1 MRPEL
6 VLAIDLG
13 SSWCKAAYI
22 DRQGGIVAEGRT
34 LSRGITEQD
43 AGCWL
48 EQFWQA
54 VAGAVRA
61 AGAGL
66 DRPPRPDAVAIS
78 CRGLFGIALDVDGQ
92 AFIPSSDVLG
102 LKQSPAAAAAFQ
114 SPVWGTAGPYGYGY
128 AVRLAGLVAGLQT
141 SSPEAWRRIHRV
153 GALHN
158 YIVYRLCG
166 AWVTDPSTGPSGAS
180 WPQGLMELSGL
191 SIAAFPVIL
200 DPWAVAGQLTPNAA
214 ERLALPAGIPVVA
227 GLHDGAAANIG
238 TGALAPGATCLT
250 MGTNFALRVVTG
262 ERPPSDCFGYVVAPG
277 RWAWVNNVSGV
288 SPWLDHVATT
298 LLEHPADL
306 AEKHR
311 SLGDLAAAV
320 SPGARLPSLMVGD
333 PIARPDP
340 GENIDR
346 AGFSPGEIYLAALQ
360 AAADGVRC
368 LVERAHGC
376 DAHARRIGVTGGSA
390 RNEQLLRV
398 LAATLGQPIQVGHP
412 EAGLLGA
419 GMVAAIG
426 AGWYGTL
433 AEAWGAMAPATS
445 IVPSAA
451 SGGVETAREVWT

>member
-1 MRPEL
+1 MRPDL

-22 DRQGGIVAEGRT
+22 DRRGEIAAEGRT
-34 LSRGITEQD
+34 FTRSITEQV
-43 AGCWL
+43 AGGWL
-48 EQFWQA
+48 DQFWRA
-54 VAGAVRA
+54 VVEAAQR

-66 DRPPRPDAVAIS
+66 NRPPRPDAVAIS
-78 CRGLFGIALDVDGQ
+78 CRGLFGIGLDQDGQ
-92 AFIPSSDVLG
+92 AFITSSDILA
-102 LKQSPAAAAAFQ
+102 LKRSPEAAAAFQ
-114 SPVWGTAGPYGYGY
+114 SPVWGPAGPYGYGY
-128 AVRLAGLVAGLQT
+128 AVRLAGLVAGLRT
-141 SSPEAWRRIHRV
+141 RSPGQWRRIHRV
-153 GALHN
+153 GALLN

-166 AWVTDPSTGPSGAS
+166 EWVTDPSTGPSGES
-180 WPQGLMELSGL
+180 WPSGLMELSGL
-191 SIAAFPVIL
+191 PVTAFPAIL
-200 DPWAVAGQLTPNAA
+200 DPWAVAGNLSPNVA
-214 ERLALPAGIPVVA
+214 ENLALPAGIPVVA

-238 TGALAPGATCLT
+238 TGALAPGDTCLT
-250 MGTNFALRVVTG
+250 LGTNFALRVVTG
-262 ERPPSDCFGYVVAPG
+262 DRPPSRCFGYVVAPG

-288 SPWLDHVATT
+288 SPWLDRVATT

-306 AEKHR
+306 AEKHG
-311 SLGDLAAAV
+311 SLGEMAAAV
-320 SPGARLPSLMVGD
+320 SPGARLPPLKVGD
-333 PIARPDP
+333 VISIP
-340 GENIDR
+340 GLRGVGDW
-346 AGFSPGEIYLAALQ
+346 GGSSPGEIYLAALR

-368 LVERAHGC
+368 LVERAQRC
-376 DAHARRIGVTGGSA
+376 DAHARRFVVTGGSA
-390 RNEQLLRV
+390 RNEHLLRV